1 MVLMA
6 KGRRGNFTGMNLEE
20 LGIEHDKKKII
31 VDDNYKTNIDGI
43 YAIGDVNGIC
53 LLAHAASHQG
63 IEVVEHIMENKECHK
78 SVIPNCIFTFPEIA
92 TVGMTEEEIKAKGI
106 DYIKINSYLEL
117 MEKPWH

>member
-1 MVLMA
+1 
-6 KGRRGNFTGMNLEE
+6 MNLEE

-92 TVGMTEEEIKAKGI
+92 TAGMTEEEIKEKGI
-106 DYIKINSYLEL
+106 EYIKINSYLEL